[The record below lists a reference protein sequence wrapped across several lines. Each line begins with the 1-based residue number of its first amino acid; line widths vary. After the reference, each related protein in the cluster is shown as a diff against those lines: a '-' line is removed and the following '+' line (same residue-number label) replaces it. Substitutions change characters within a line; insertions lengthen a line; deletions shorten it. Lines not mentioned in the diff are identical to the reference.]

1 MTETYIAEHIWL
13 GVSAI
18 YAMSGGELKTPRYID
33 MIDPQAAHT
42 DLRTPEQI
50 KADIVR
56 KLRA

>member
-1 MTETYIAEHIWL
+1 MTEAYIAEHIWL

-18 YAMSGGELKTPRYID
+18 YAMSGSELKTPRYID
-33 MIDPQAAHT
+33 MIDPQAAQT
-42 DLRTPEQI
+42 DPRTPEQI